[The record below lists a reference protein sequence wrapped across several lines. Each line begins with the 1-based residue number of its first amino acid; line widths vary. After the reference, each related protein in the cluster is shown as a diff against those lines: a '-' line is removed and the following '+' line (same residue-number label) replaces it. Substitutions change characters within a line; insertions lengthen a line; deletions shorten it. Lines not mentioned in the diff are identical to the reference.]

1 MANQL
6 KAKQLEEIKE
16 AFQMFDID
24 HDGQITSNELKA
36 VMKSLGQTP
45 SEQDLEE
52 MIREVDTDGNG
63 TIEYPEFVE
72 MMARQMGPPDAEREM
87 KEAFKVF
94 DKDGNGL
101 ITATELR
108 QVMLS
113 FSEEKLTE
121 GELEDMMKEAD
132 MDGDGMVSYEE
143 FVKMIKKQ
151 QK

>member
-1 MANQL
+1 
-6 KAKQLEEIKE
+6 
-16 AFQMFDID
+16 
-24 HDGQITSNELKA
+24 
-36 VMKSLGQTP
+36 
-45 SEQDLEE
+45 
-52 MIREVDTDGNG
+52 
-63 TIEYPEFVE
+63 